1 MTERPFVCRLS
12 VLVYISTAR
21 YKNAVERGELRG
33 DQGAVRKLTHPN
45 HEIEPFGDGVGQ
57 PFSEI
62 QFDMQ
67 ARVLLR
73 KRCKSRDDVAFSEG
87 REASDAKGAADRTV
101 EGCDFRM
108 GICQVIQQSLS
119 PIEEM
124 TTRVRQGQGARGADQ
139 KRNAKVLFERIDLP
153 DDGGWG
159 YGTTP

>member
-1 MTERPFVCRLS
+1 
-12 VLVYISTAR
+12 
-21 YKNAVERGELRG
+21 
-33 DQGAVRKLTHPN
+33 
-45 HEIEPFGDGVGQ
+45 
-57 PFSEI
+57 
-62 QFDMQ
+62 MQ

-73 KRCKSRDDVAFSEG
+73 KRCKNRDDVAFSEG

-101 EGCDFRM
+101 EGRDFRM
-108 GICQVIQQSLS
+108 GVGQVIQQSLG

-124 TTRVRQGQGARGADQ
+124 ATRVRQRQSTRRSDQ